1 MRQTT
6 LLFFLVLL
14 TTKIFGQNVHIPDVY
29 FKSFLTSGNWIDT
42 NNDNEIQFSE
52 AAAFDG
58 VMDCSFGN
66 ISDLTG
72 IEAFTALKELECY
85 YNQIADIDL
94 SQNTALTRLGCG
106 HNQLI
111 NINLNGATALTS
123 LSCGS
128 NQLTSLDVSH
138 NTALTMLYCGDN
150 QLTSLDLTQNIG
162 LTFLNCSHNPLMSL
176 DVTQNTALIS
186 MWCKDNELTTLDV
199 SQNIALTHLGCWYNQ
214 LTSLD
219 VSKNAALTFLGC
231 NYNQLVSLDISQNSN
246 LDTLWCRNN
255 ELICLNL
262 SNGEN
267 QNIGFIQ
274 LQFNPE
280 LTCVEV
286 DDAVWSTS
294 NWTDID
300 AQTTFSE
307 NCLIECPSTK
317 LKKIIQILDMMGRKT
332 SFQPNTPLIYVY
344 DDGSIEKVFSVEY

>member
-1 MRQTT
+1 MQQTT
-6 LLFFLVLL
+6 LLFFLVFL
-14 TTKIFGQNVHIPDVY
+14 TAKLFGQNVHIPDVY
-29 FKSFLTSGNWIDT
+29 FKSFLTSGNWIDS

-52 AAAFDG
+52 AASFDG
-58 VMDCSFGN
+58 VIDCSFGN

-72 IEAFTALKELECY
+72 IEAFTSLKELECY
-85 YNQIADIDL
+85 YNQITNIDL

-128 NQLTSLDVSH
+128 NQLTSLNVSH

-176 DVTQNTALIS
+176 DVTQNNALVS
-186 MWCKDNELTTLDV
+186 MWCKDNELTNLDV

-219 VSKNAALTFLGC
+219 VSKNTALTFLGC
-231 NYNQLVSLDISQNSN
+231 NYNQLVSLDVSQNSN

-255 ELICLNL
+255 ELTCLNL
-262 SNGEN
+262 SNGNN
-267 QNIGFIQ
+267 QNIELIQ
-274 LQFNPE
+274 LQFNPD
-280 LTCVEV
+280 LICVEV

-300 AQTTFSE
+300 SHTTFSE
-307 NCLIECPSTK
+307 KCFIECPSSK
-317 LKKIIQILDMMGRKT
+317 LKKIIQIVDLMGRET
-332 SFQPNTPLIYVY
+332 TFRPNTPLIYVY
-344 DDGSIEKVFSVEY
+344 DDGSTEIVFTIE